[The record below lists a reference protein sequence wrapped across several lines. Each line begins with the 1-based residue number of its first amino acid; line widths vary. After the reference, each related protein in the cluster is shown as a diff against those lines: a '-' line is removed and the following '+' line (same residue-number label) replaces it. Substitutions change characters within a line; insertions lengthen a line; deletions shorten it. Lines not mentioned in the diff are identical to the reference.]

1 MTELATIGHNRGPF
15 ETTSQHIA
23 DLHDEL
29 KNWLDGEELTTK
41 KQHDTLIGL
50 IGDMRKALKACDDI
64 RKDEVKFWNDGKK
77 EVQDRYNPFLKM
89 ARTAIDMGVKFL
101 EPYLAEQT
109 RIKRQRDDG
118 LAAAAAIA
126 MDEASTLMKASS
138 GHLAAR
144 EEAEH
149 RYDDALEMGKIAK
162 KSREQNVAH
171 GARKRWDVVLVDRAS
186 AAQGLWEN
194 HAEEFDELL
203 VGLAKGLVAAG
214 KRELPGFTITKR
226 IVVRKDTTW
235 T

>member
-1 MTELATIGHNRGPF
+1 MTESQGYLEPGIGHNESPF
-15 ETTSQHIA
+15 HATSQHIA

-29 KNWLDGEELTTK
+29 KNWLDGEPLTTK
-41 KQHDTLIGL
+41 VQHDTFIGH

-89 ARTAIDMGVKFL
+89 ARSAIDMGVKFL

-109 RIKRQRDDG
+109 HIKRETDAR
-118 LAAAAAIA
+118 LAEEAHSAMVGAIS
-126 MDEASTLMKASS
+126 DMKASS
-138 GHLAAR
+138 GNLAAR

-149 RYDDALEMGKIAK
+149 RLDDATEMGKIAK
-162 KSREQNVAH
+162 RSANKNIAH
-171 GARKRWDVVLVDRAS
+171 GARTRWDIKLVDRAV

-214 KRELPGFTITKR
+214 KRELPGFEITER
-226 IVVRKDTTW
+226 ITV
-235 T
+235 